1 MIHVE
6 RKDGKILCEIKDAE
20 SIYEEMFALNLAI
33 MKEPVLQLLWA
44 DAAAKAIAV
53 KDEKM
58 NNVSIHKISPKE
70 PGKGFEACRRK
81 KLTSYTG
88 RIHF

>member
-6 RKDGKILCEIKDAE
+6 LKDGKILCEIKAE
-20 SIYEEMFALNLAI
+20 NIYEEMFALNLTI

-58 NNVSIHKISPKE
+58 DSVSIHKVSPKE
-70 PGKGFEACRRK
+70 PGKGFEA
-81 KLTSYTG
+81 
-88 RIHF
+88 